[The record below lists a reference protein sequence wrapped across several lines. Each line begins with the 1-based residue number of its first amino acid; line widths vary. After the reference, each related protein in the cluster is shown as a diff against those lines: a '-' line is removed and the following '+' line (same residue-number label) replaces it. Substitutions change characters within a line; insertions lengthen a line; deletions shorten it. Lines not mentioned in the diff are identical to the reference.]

1 MLPTDPLPA
10 LVRAFVDDPAGPA
23 AAPLLAEVQRQVR
36 GVCRPYPDAY
46 FTLGRKDDEGLTD
59 LSHRVFTVCAR
70 VEKGRFPF
78 LGRAPFRAY
87 AEERFDGRAVRYHSF
102 YARLSVTRELLRD
115 EYARNITRDPYLRA
129 KAERYARVVEAL
141 QAVGDPLPR
150 PEGGP
155 PRWGPKGGGP
165 RLVRGPGALR
175 ARLSA
180 AGPAPLEALVALAL
194 TEGGP
199 ASAAQVLALID
210 EVQPPDAVL
219 DAARDSAYDAAHEA
233 PGRGE
238 GLDLPARLA
247 VRAAV
252 RGAWAGLGDE
262 DRALLAAIAAG
273 EDYDS
278 LVRRDPRFGH
288 KSAVTRALKRCG
300 DRFVGQ
306 VLAALGLPAQ
316 ESASPPKAVVE
327 AVMEVLEELIPS
339 VVSDG
344 GGAR

>member
-1 MLPTDPLPA
+1 VLPTDPLPA

-78 LGRAPFRAY
+78 LGRPPFRAY

-115 EYARNITRDPYLRA
+115 EYARNLTRDPALRA
-129 KAERYARVVEAL
+129 KAERYAQVVEAL
-141 QAVGDPLPR
+141 QAVGEPLPR

-155 PRWGPKGGGP
+155 PRWAPKGEGP
-165 RLVRGPGALR
+165 RLLRGPAALR
-175 ARLSA
+175 ARLA
-180 AGPAPLEALVALAL
+180 AACPAPVGALAALAL
-194 TEGGP
+194 AEGGP
-199 ASAAQVLALID
+199 ASAAQILALID

-219 DAARDSAYDAAHEA
+219 DATPAA
-233 PGRGE
+233 GGE

-252 RGAWAGLGDE
+252 RGAWAALGDE
-262 DRALLAAIAAG
+262 ERALLVAIAAG

-300 DRFVGQ
+300 DRFVGR
-306 VLAALGLPAQ
+306 VLEAMGLPAQ

-339 VVSDG
+339 AGADV

>member
-10 LVRAFVDDPAGPA
+10 LVRAFVDDPAGPSG
-23 AAPLLAEVQRQVR
+23 APLLAEVQRQVR

-46 FTLGRKDDEGLTD
+46 FSLGRKDDVSLTD

-70 VEKGRFPF
+70 VDKGRFPF
-78 LGRAPFRAY
+78 LGRPPFRAF
-87 AEERFDGRAVRYHSF
+87 AEERLDGRAVRYHSF

-115 EYARNITRDPYLRA
+115 EYARNLTRDPVLRA
-129 KAERYARVVEAL
+129 KAARYAEVVEAL
-141 QAVGDPLPR
+141 QAVGEPLPR

-155 PRWGPKGGGP
+155 PRWAPKAEGGGP
-165 RLVRGPGALR
+165 RLLRGPAALR
-175 ARLSA
+175 ARLA
-180 AGPAPLEALVALAL
+180 AACPAPVGALAALAL

-199 ASAAQVLALID
+199 ASAAQILALID

-219 DAARDSAYDAAHEA
+219 DAPAGD
-233 PGRGE
+233 E
-238 GLDLPARLA
+238 GLDLPARLT

-252 RGAWAGLGDE
+252 RGAWAGLSDE
-262 DRALLAAIAAG
+262 DRALLAAIVSG

-306 VLAALGLPAQ
+306 VLEALGLPAQ

-327 AVMEVLEELIPS
+327 AVMEVLEELVPS
-339 VVSDG
+339 AQPQG